1 MALLLLKITHH
12 LLYIVT
18 RQLDSVIVKKTEHS
32 LDCQVRRISKL
43 IREKTERFGEH
54 FQIQTSLWSSVEET
68 QFSLLFISGFN
79 PIMSKVKNLTYTT
92 SLKDN

>member
-12 LLYIVT
+12 LLYIVI